1 MEPITTNSTT
11 ISNQTANESTKC
23 IQTLIYHFFPVTNET
38 YVDINSLNPNS
49 ITFNIRC
56 KVIYKSPLRQY
67 STNGKVFDAIIWTAI
82 FLDITVNACHI
93 IIVAFNEESG
103 RSDNIMT
110 LKKNITIQ
118 SGDVRMANQ
127 NFNSSQSIYE
137 IRLIPSSIINSY
149 KSASFNPVIQIKQ
162 HQIINIYNL
171 FHGSHVDVQGTI
183 VYDNE
188 TTANISQSTGQSHTR
203 RSIKIKGDTGSINV
217 TIWNEKTEE
226 IPEQI
231 TNKTIRIR
239 NVKINHYHDY
249 ITLNS
254 YDRTIRQIY

>member
-171 FHGSHVDVQGTI
+171 FHGSHVGI
-183 VYDNE
+183 
-188 TTANISQSTGQSHTR
+188 
-203 RSIKIKGDTGSINV
+203 
-217 TIWNEKTEE
+217 
-226 IPEQI
+226 
-231 TNKTIRIR
+231 
-239 NVKINHYHDY
+239 
-249 ITLNS
+249 
-254 YDRTIRQIY
+254 